1 MAGRGN
7 KKLSKNSTVANWL
20 VGIYTRR
27 SFDDNED
34 KESNTI
40 TNQKEMI
47 NSFISKENNMTIV
60 DYYVDDGYTGTTFDR
75 PGFQEMMKDI
85 SDGRINTII
94 VKDLSRLG
102 RNSLEVGKYIEEIFP
117 LYNIRIIAINDN
129 VDSFKRPESINDLM
143 VPIKNLINES
153 YARDISKKVSSA
165 YYTMASNGKY
175 VAGTSPYGYTF
186 DENDKHHLV
195 IDPDEVGTV
204 KLIFNM
210 ALKGDGR
217 VKITKYLNDHNI
229 LCRKEIQRRKK
240 YKLSLDPPD
249 ETIKY
254 KWSTST
260 IGRMLTSEIYI
271 GNLTQL
277 KTKRESFKNHK
288 VINVAKEDWVR
299 FEKTHEPII
308 TKADFDKIQGL
319 IKVNAKRLSNTGER
333 TYSIYN
339 GVLKC
344 ADCGRAM
351 YKQEDKRGNRQ
362 LSNYFCNT
370 YLYISKTSCS
380 SHKIKTEDLND
391 IVLESVQLQVK
402 LVIELERSLKRL
414 FFKNNRETVESEYKN
429 NTRIAELKI
438 NNLKNKKIQLY
449 EDWKFNNIDKDEF
462 INQSKLI
469 EEDIKLVEEK
479 LDLITKTYRDNIK
492 MIKRNDYWI
501 NHYRR
506 NKKIKKL
513 TREVIKELID
523 VIYITADGNVDIRF
537 KYSNEYKEL
546 VTYLEDEGAVKKCQ
560 NGELV
565 FI

>member
-20 VGIYTRR
+20 VGVYTRR

-47 NSFISKENNMTIV
+47 NNFISKENNMTIV
-60 DYYVDDGYTGTTFDR
+60 DYYIDDGYTGTDFDR
-75 PGFQEMMKDI
+75 PGFQEMMRDI
-85 SDGRINTII
+85 TDGRINTII

-102 RNSLEVGKYIEEIFP
+102 RNSLEVGKYIEDIFP
-117 LYNIRIIAINDN
+117 IYNIRIIAINDN
-129 VDSFKRPESINDLM
+129 VDSFKRPDSINDLI

-153 YARDISKKVSSA
+153 YARDISKKVTSA
-165 YYTMASNGKY
+165 YFTMASSGKF
-175 VAGTSPYGYTF
+175 VGGTSPYGYTF

-195 IDPDEVGTV
+195 VEPDEVKNV
-204 KLIFNM
+204 KLIFDM
-210 ALKGDGR
+210 ASKGDGR
-217 VKITKYLNDHNI
+217 VTITKYLNDNNI

-240 YKLSLDPPD
+240 YKLSLDPEA

-288 VINVAKEDWVR
+288 VLSVAKEDWIR
-299 FEKTHEPII
+299 CENTHEPII
-308 TKADFDKIQGL
+308 TKAQFDKIQSL
-319 IKVNAKRLSNTGER
+319 IKTNTKLKVRSEEK

-339 GVLKC
+339 GILKC
-344 ADCGRAM
+344 ADCGKAM
-351 YKQEDKRGNRQ
+351 YKQEDNRGNRQ

-370 YLYISKTSCS
+370 YLYISKKSCT

-391 IVLESVQLQVK
+391 MVLEAIKLQVK
-402 LVIELERSLKRL
+402 LVIELDRSLKKLYLR
-414 FFKNNRETVESEYKN
+414 NNRDTVESEYKN
-429 NTRIAELKI
+429 NTRIAEIKI
-438 NNLKNKKIQLY
+438 DNLKNKKIQLY
-449 EDWKFNNIDKDEF
+449 EDWKFNNIDKEEF
-462 INQSKLI
+462 LKQSKIIEDDIKLI
-469 EEDIKLVEEK
+469 EEKLE
-479 LDLITKTYRDNIK
+479 LITQTYRENIK

-501 NHYRR
+501 DHYRR
-506 NKKIKKL
+506 NKKIKKV
-513 TREVIKELID
+513 TKEVLKELIE
-523 VIYITADGNVDIRF
+523 VIYVTEEGNIDIHF
-537 KYSNEYKEL
+537 KYKNEYKEL
-546 VTYLEDEGAVKKCQ
+546 LTYLENEGAVKTCQ

-565 FI
+565 FT

>member
-1 MAGRGN
+1 MAGRGK
-7 KKLSKNSTVANWL
+7 KKLSTNSTVANWL

-47 NSFISKENNMTIV
+47 NSFISKEKNMTIV

-117 LYNIRIIAINDN
+117 IYNIRIIAINDN

-195 IDPDEVGTV
+195 VDPDEVEIV
-204 KLIFNM
+204 RLIFNM

-240 YKLSLDPPD
+240 YKLSLEPLE

-380 SHKIKTEDLND
+380 SHKIKTDDLND

-402 LVIELERSLKRL
+402 LVIELDRSLKRL

-429 NTRIAELKI
+429 NTRIAEIKI
-438 NNLKNKKIQLY
+438 NNLKNKKLQLY

-479 LDLITKTYRDNIK
+479 LELITKTYRDNIK

-546 VTYLEDEGAVKKCQ
+546 VTYLENEGAVKKCQ

-565 FI
+565 FT

>member
-1 MAGRGN
+1 MAGRGK
-7 KKLSKNSTVANWL
+7 KKLSTNSTVANWL

-47 NSFISKENNMTIV
+47 NSFISKEKNMTIV

-117 LYNIRIIAINDN
+117 IYNIRIIAINDN

-195 IDPDEVGTV
+195 VDPDEVEIV
-204 KLIFNM
+204 RLIFNM

-240 YKLSLDPPD
+240 YKLSLDPLE

-277 KTKRESFKNHK
+277 KMKRESFKNHK

-402 LVIELERSLKRL
+402 LVIELDRSLKRL

-429 NTRIAELKI
+429 NTRIAEIKI
-438 NNLKNKKIQLY
+438 NNLKNKKLQLY

-479 LDLITKTYRDNIK
+479 LELITKTYRDNIK

-546 VTYLEDEGAVKKCQ
+546 VTYLENEGAVKKCQ

-565 FI
+565 FT

>member
-47 NSFISKENNMTIV
+47 NSFISKENNMIIV

-102 RNSLEVGKYIEEIFP
+102 RYSLEVGKYIEEIFP
-117 LYNIRIIAINDN
+117 IYNIRIIAINDN

-195 IDPDEVGTV
+195 IDPDEVGIV

-240 YKLSLDPPD
+240 YKLSLDPLE

-299 FEKTHEPII
+299 FENTHEPII
-308 TKADFDKIQGL
+308 TKSDFDKIQGL

-414 FFKNNRETVESEYKN
+414 FFKNNKETVESEYKN

-449 EDWKFNNIDKDEF
+449 EDWKFNNIDKEEF

-479 LDLITKTYRDNIK
+479 LELITKTYRDNIK

-523 VIYITADGNVDIRF
+523 VIYINADGNVDIRF

-546 VTYLEDEGAVKKCQ
+546 VTYLENEGAVKKCQ

-565 FI
+565 FT

>member
-7 KKLSKNSTVANWL
+7 KKISKNSTIANWL
-20 VGIYTRR
+20 VGVYTRR

-47 NSFISKENNMTIV
+47 NSFISKETNMTIV
-60 DYYVDDGYTGTTFDR
+60 DYYIDDGYSGTTFDR

-85 SDGRINTII
+85 VDGRINTII

-102 RNSLEVGKYIEEIFP
+102 RNSLEVGKYIEDIFP
-117 LYNIRIIAINDN
+117 IYNIRIIAINDSI
-129 VDSFKRPESINDLM
+129 DSFKKPDSINDLI

-153 YARDISKKVSSA
+153 YARDISKKVTSA
-165 YYTMASNGKY
+165 YFTMASNGKY

-186 DENDKHHLV
+186 DEKDKHHLV
-195 IDPDEVGTV
+195 IDPDEVETV

-210 ALKGDGR
+210 ASTGDGR
-217 VKITKYLNDHNI
+217 VAITKYLNDNNI

-240 YKLSLDPPD
+240 YKLSLEPTE

-288 VINVAKEDWVR
+288 VLSVARDDWIR
-299 FEKTHEPII
+299 CENTHEPII
-308 TKADFDKIQGL
+308 TKTQFNKIQEL
-319 IKVNAKRLSNTGER
+319 IKVNTKRKDNKEEK

-339 GVLKC
+339 GILKC
-344 ADCGRAM
+344 ADCGKAM
-351 YKQEDKRGNRQ
+351 YKQEDNRGNRQ

-380 SHKIKTEDLND
+380 PHKIKTEELNEM
-391 IVLESVQLQVK
+391 VLESIQLQIK
-402 LVIELERSLKRL
+402 LVIELDRSLKKLYLR
-414 FFKNNRETVESEYKN
+414 NNRDTVESEYKN
-429 NTRIAELKI
+429 NTRIAEIKI
-438 NNLKNKKIQLY
+438 DNLKNKKIQLY

-462 INQSKLI
+462 LKQSKII
-469 EEDIKLVEEK
+469 EEDIKLIEEK
-479 LDLITKTYRDNIK
+479 LELINHTYRENIR

-501 NHYRR
+501 EHYKR
-506 NKKIKKL
+506 NRKIKKVSK
-513 TREVIKELID
+513 EVLKELID
-523 VIYITADGNVDIRF
+523 VIYVTKEGNIDIRF
-537 KYSNEYKEL
+537 KYKNEYNEL
-546 VTYLEDEGAVKKCQ
+546 LNYLKNEGAVKTCQ

-565 FI
+565 FT

>member
-1 MAGRGN
+1 MAGRGK
-7 KKLSKNSTVANWL
+7 KKLSTNSTVANWL

-47 NSFISKENNMTIV
+47 NSFISKEKNMTIV

-117 LYNIRIIAINDN
+117 IYNIRIIAINDN

-195 IDPDEVGTV
+195 VDPDEVEIV
-204 KLIFNM
+204 RLIFNM

-240 YKLSLDPPD
+240 YKLSLDPLE

-299 FEKTHEPII
+299 YEKTHEPII

-402 LVIELERSLKRL
+402 LVIELDRSLKRL

-429 NTRIAELKI
+429 NTRIAEIKI
-438 NNLKNKKIQLY
+438 NNLKNKKLQLY

-479 LDLITKTYRDNIK
+479 LELITKTYRDNIK

-546 VTYLEDEGAVKKCQ
+546 VTYLENEGAVKKCQ

-565 FI
+565 FT

>member
-1 MAGRGN
+1 MAGRGK
-7 KKLSKNSTVANWL
+7 KKLSTNSTVANWL

-47 NSFISKENNMTIV
+47 NSFISKEKNMTIV

-117 LYNIRIIAINDN
+117 IYNIRIIAINDN

-195 IDPDEVGTV
+195 VDPDEVEIV
-204 KLIFNM
+204 RLIFNM

-240 YKLSLDPPD
+240 YKLSLDPLE

-380 SHKIKTEDLND
+380 SHKIKTGDLND
-391 IVLESVQLQVK
+391 IVLETVQLQVK
-402 LVIELERSLKRL
+402 LVIELDRSLKRL

-429 NTRIAELKI
+429 NTRIAEIKI
-438 NNLKNKKIQLY
+438 NNLKNKKLQLY

-479 LDLITKTYRDNIK
+479 LELITKTYRDNLK

-523 VIYITADGNVDIRF
+523 VIYITADGNVDIHF

-546 VTYLEDEGAVKKCQ
+546 VSYLENEGAVKKCQ

-565 FI
+565 FT

>member
-1 MAGRGN
+1 MAGRGK
-7 KKLSKNSTVANWL
+7 KKLSTNSTVANWL

-47 NSFISKENNMTIV
+47 NSFISKEKNMTIV

-117 LYNIRIIAINDN
+117 IYNIRIIAINDN

-195 IDPDEVGTV
+195 VDPDEVEIV
-204 KLIFNM
+204 RLIFNM

-240 YKLSLDPPD
+240 YKLSLEPLE

-351 YKQEDKRGNRQ
+351 YKQDDKRGNRQ

-380 SHKIKTEDLND
+380 SHKIKTDDLND

-402 LVIELERSLKRL
+402 LVIELDRSLKRL
-414 FFKNNRETVESEYKN
+414 FFKNNRETVESGYKN
-429 NTRIAELKI
+429 NTRIAEIKI

-479 LDLITKTYRDNIK
+479 LELITKTYRDNIK

-546 VTYLEDEGAVKKCQ
+546 VTYLENEGAVKKCQ

-565 FI
+565 FT

>member
-1 MAGRGN
+1 MAGRGK
-7 KKLSKNSTVANWL
+7 KKLSTNSTVANWL

-47 NSFISKENNMTIV
+47 NSFISKEKNMTIV

-117 LYNIRIIAINDN
+117 IYNIRIIAINDN

-195 IDPDEVGTV
+195 VDPDEVEIV
-204 KLIFNM
+204 RLIFNM

-229 LCRKEIQRRKK
+229 LCRKVIQRRKK
-240 YKLSLDPPD
+240 YKLSLDPLE

-402 LVIELERSLKRL
+402 LVIELDRSLKRL

-429 NTRIAELKI
+429 NTRIAEIKI
-438 NNLKNKKIQLY
+438 NNLKNKKLQLY

-479 LDLITKTYRDNIK
+479 LELITKTYRDNIK

-546 VTYLEDEGAVKKCQ
+546 VTYLENEGAVKKCQ

-565 FI
+565 FT

>member
-7 KKLSKNSTVANWL
+7 KKISKNSTIANWL
-20 VGIYTRR
+20 VGVYTRR

-47 NSFISKENNMTIV
+47 NSFISKETNMTIV
-60 DYYVDDGYTGTTFDR
+60 DYYIDDGYSGTTFDR

-85 SDGRINTII
+85 VDGRINTII

-102 RNSLEVGKYIEEIFP
+102 RNSLEVGKYIEDIFP
-117 LYNIRIIAINDN
+117 IYNIRIIAINDSI
-129 VDSFKRPESINDLM
+129 DSFKKPDSINDLI

-153 YARDISKKVSSA
+153 YARDISKKVTSA
-165 YYTMASNGKY
+165 YFTMASNGKY

-195 IDPDEVGTV
+195 IDPDEVETV

-210 ALKGDGR
+210 ASTGDGR
-217 VKITKYLNDHNI
+217 VAITKYLNDNNI

-240 YKLSLDPPD
+240 YKLSLEPTE

-288 VINVAKEDWVR
+288 VLSVARDDWIR
-299 FEKTHEPII
+299 CENTHEPII
-308 TKADFDKIQGL
+308 TKTQFNKIQEL
-319 IKVNAKRLSNTGER
+319 IKVNTKRKDNKEEK

-339 GVLKC
+339 GILKC
-344 ADCGRAM
+344 ADCGKAM
-351 YKQEDKRGNRQ
+351 YKQEDNRGNRQ

-380 SHKIKTEDLND
+380 PHKIKTKDLNEM
-391 IVLESVQLQVK
+391 VLESIQLQIK
-402 LVIELERSLKRL
+402 LVIELDRSLKKLYLR
-414 FFKNNRETVESEYKN
+414 NNRDTVESEYKN
-429 NTRIAELKI
+429 NTRIAEIKI
-438 NNLKNKKIQLY
+438 DNLKNKKIQLY

-462 INQSKLI
+462 LKQSKMIEDDIKLI
-469 EEDIKLVEEK
+469 EEKLE
-479 LDLITKTYRDNIK
+479 LISHTYRENIK

-501 NHYRR
+501 EHYRR
-506 NKKIKKL
+506 NRKIKKVS
-513 TREVIKELID
+513 RETLKELID
-523 VIYITADGNVDIRF
+523 VIYVTKEGNIDIRF
-537 KYSNEYKEL
+537 KYKNEYNEL
-546 VTYLEDEGAVKKCQ
+546 LNYLKNEGAVKTCQ

>member
-1 MAGRGN
+1 MAGRG
-7 KKLSKNSTVANWL
+7 KKKISKNSTVANWL
-20 VGIYTRR
+20 VGVYTRR

-34 KESNTI
+34 RESNTI

-60 DYYVDDGYTGTTFDR
+60 DYYVDDGYTGTDFNR
-75 PGFQEMMKDI
+75 PAFQEMMHDI
-85 SDGRINTII
+85 VDGRINTII

-117 LYNIRIIAINDN
+117 IYNLRIIAINDN
-129 VDSFKRPESINDLM
+129 VDSFKRPESIHDLI
-143 VPIKNLINES
+143 VPIKNLMNES
-153 YARDISKKVSSA
+153 YARDISKKVTSA

-195 IDPDEVGTV
+195 IDKEEVEVV
-204 KLIFNM
+204 KTIFNM
-210 ALKGDGR
+210 ASKGDGR
-217 VKITKYLNDHNI
+217 VKITKYLNDNNI

-240 YKLSLDPPD
+240 YKLSLNPLG
-249 ETIKY
+249 ETTKY

-260 IGRMLTSEIYI
+260 IGRILTSEVYI

-288 VINVAKEDWVR
+288 VLNVSKEDWIR
-299 FEKTHEPII
+299 CENTHDPII
-308 TKADFDKIQGL
+308 SKEQFDKIQEL
-319 IKVNAKRLSNTGER
+319 IKTNTKQKTEIKEK

-339 GVLKC
+339 GIIKC

-351 YKQEDKRGNRQ
+351 YKQSDNRGNRQ

-380 SHKIKTEDLND
+380 PHKIKTEDLDNM
-391 IVLESVQLQVK
+391 VLESIQLQIK
-402 LVIELERSLKRL
+402 LVIELDRSLKKLYLR
-414 FFKNNRETVESEYKN
+414 NNRETVESEYKN
-429 NTRIAELKI
+429 NVRLAEIKI
-438 NNLKNKKIQLY
+438 ENLNNKKISLY
-449 EDWKFNNIDKDEF
+449 EDWKFDEIEKEEYLLKSKKIDNEIK
-462 INQSKLI
+462 QV
-469 EEDIKLVEEK
+469 EDNLE
-479 LDLITKTYRDNIK
+479 LYTQTYRENIRRMK
-492 MIKRNDYWI
+492 KNDYWI
-501 NHYRR
+501 SHYKR
-506 NKKIKKL
+506 NKKIKKV
-513 TREVIKELID
+513 TKEVLHELID
-523 VIYITADGNVDIRF
+523 VIYVTEDGNIDIRF
-537 KYSNEYKEL
+537 KYKNEYKEL
-546 VTYLEDEGAVKKCQ
+546 LTYLENEGAVKECQ

>member
-117 LYNIRIIAINDN
+117 IYNIRIIAINDN

-195 IDPDEVGTV
+195 IDKDEFEVV
-204 KLIFNM
+204 RLIFNM

-240 YKLSLDPPD
+240 YKLSLDPLE

-308 TKADFDKIQGL
+308 TKADFDKIQSL

-351 YKQEDKRGNRQ
+351 YKREDKRGNRQ

-402 LVIELERSLKRL
+402 LVIELDRSLKRL

-429 NTRIAELKI
+429 NTRIAEIKI
-438 NNLKNKKIQLY
+438 NNLKNKKLQLY

-479 LDLITKTYRDNIK
+479 LELITKTYRDNIK

-546 VTYLEDEGAVKKCQ
+546 VTYLENEGAVKKCQ

-565 FI
+565 FT

>member
-117 LYNIRIIAINDN
+117 IYNIRIIAINDN

-195 IDPDEVGTV
+195 VDPDEVEIV
-204 KLIFNM
+204 RLIFNM

-240 YKLSLDPPD
+240 YKLSLEPLE

-402 LVIELERSLKRL
+402 LVIELDRSLKRL

-429 NTRIAELKI
+429 NTRIAEIKI
-438 NNLKNKKIQLY
+438 NNLKNKKLQLY

-479 LDLITKTYRDNIK
+479 LELITKTYRDNLK

-546 VTYLEDEGAVKKCQ
+546 VTYLENEGAVKRCQ

-565 FI
+565 FT

>member
-1 MAGRGN
+1 MAGRGK
-7 KKLSKNSTVANWL
+7 KKLSTNSSVTNWL
-20 VGIYTRR
+20 VGIYARR

-40 TNQKEMI
+40 INQKEMI
-47 NSFISKENNMTIV
+47 NSFISKEKNMTIV

-117 LYNIRIIAINDN
+117 IYNIRIIAINDN

-195 IDPDEVGTV
+195 VDPDEVEIV
-204 KLIFNM
+204 RLIFNM

-240 YKLSLDPPD
+240 YKLSLDPLE

-299 FEKTHEPII
+299 FERTHEPII

-402 LVIELERSLKRL
+402 LVIELDRSLKRL

-429 NTRIAELKI
+429 NTRIAEIKI
-438 NNLKNKKIQLY
+438 NNLKNKKLQLY

-469 EEDIKLVEEK
+469 EEEIKLVEEK
-479 LDLITKTYRDNIK
+479 LELITKTYRDNLK

-501 NHYRR
+501 NHYKR

-523 VIYITADGNVDIRF
+523 VIYITADANVDIHF

-546 VTYLEDEGAVKKCQ
+546 VSYLENEGAVKKCQ

-565 FI
+565 FT

>member
-117 LYNIRIIAINDN
+117 IYNIRIIAINDN

-195 IDPDEVGTV
+195 VDPDEVEIV
-204 KLIFNM
+204 RLIFNM

-240 YKLSLDPPD
+240 YKLSLEPLE

-351 YKQEDKRGNRQ
+351 YKQDDKRGNRQ

-380 SHKIKTEDLND
+380 SHKIKTDDLND

-402 LVIELERSLKRL
+402 LVIELDRSLKRL

-429 NTRIAELKI
+429 NTRIAEIKI
-438 NNLKNKKIQLY
+438 NNLKNKKLQLY

-479 LDLITKTYRDNIK
+479 LELITKTYRDNLK

-546 VTYLEDEGAVKKCQ
+546 VTYLENEGAVKRCQ

-565 FI
+565 FT

>member
-7 KKLSKNSTVANWL
+7 KKISKNSTIANWL
-20 VGIYTRR
+20 VGVYTRR

-47 NSFISKENNMTIV
+47 NSFISKETNMTIV
-60 DYYVDDGYTGTTFDR
+60 DYYIDDGYSGTTFDR

-85 SDGRINTII
+85 VDGRINTII

-102 RNSLEVGKYIEEIFP
+102 RNSLEVGKYIEDIFP
-117 LYNIRIIAINDN
+117 IYNIRIIAINDSI
-129 VDSFKRPESINDLM
+129 DSFKKPDSINDLI

-153 YARDISKKVSSA
+153 YARDISKKVTSA
-165 YYTMASNGKY
+165 YFTMASNGKY

-186 DENDKHHLV
+186 DEKDKHHLV
-195 IDPDEVGTV
+195 IDPDEVETV

-210 ALKGDGR
+210 ASTGDGR
-217 VKITKYLNDHNI
+217 VAITKYLNDNNI

-240 YKLSLDPPD
+240 YKLSLEPTE

-288 VINVAKEDWVR
+288 VLSVARDDWIR
-299 FEKTHEPII
+299 CENTHEPII
-308 TKADFDKIQGL
+308 TKTQFNKIQEL
-319 IKVNAKRLSNTGER
+319 IKVNTKRKDNKEEK

-339 GVLKC
+339 GILKC
-344 ADCGRAM
+344 ADCGKAM
-351 YKQEDKRGNRQ
+351 YKQEDNRGNRQ

-380 SHKIKTEDLND
+380 PHKIKTDELNEM
-391 IVLESVQLQVK
+391 VLESIQLQIK
-402 LVIELERSLKRL
+402 LVIELDRSLKKLYLR
-414 FFKNNRETVESEYKN
+414 NNRDTVESEYKN
-429 NTRIAELKI
+429 NTRIAEIKI
-438 NNLKNKKIQLY
+438 DNLKNKKIQLY

-462 INQSKLI
+462 LKQSKMIEDDIKLI
-469 EEDIKLVEEK
+469 EEKLE
-479 LDLITKTYRDNIK
+479 LISHTYRENIK

-501 NHYRR
+501 EHYRR
-506 NKKIKKL
+506 NRKIKKVS
-513 TREVIKELID
+513 RETLKELID
-523 VIYITADGNVDIRF
+523 VIYVTKEGNIDIRF
-537 KYSNEYKEL
+537 KYKNEYNEL
-546 VTYLEDEGAVKKCQ
+546 LNYLKNEGAVKTCQ

>member
-1 MAGRGN
+1 MAGRGK
-7 KKLSKNSTVANWL
+7 KKLSTNSTVANWL

-47 NSFISKENNMTIV
+47 NSFISKEKNMTIV

-117 LYNIRIIAINDN
+117 IYNIRIIAINDN

-195 IDPDEVGTV
+195 VDPDEVEIV
-204 KLIFNM
+204 RLIFNM

-240 YKLSLDPPD
+240 YKLSLEPLE

-380 SHKIKTEDLND
+380 SHKIKTDDLND

-402 LVIELERSLKRL
+402 LVIELDRSLKRL

-429 NTRIAELKI
+429 NTRIAEIKI

-462 INQSKLI
+462 MKQSKLI

-479 LDLITKTYRDNIK
+479 LELITKTYRDNIK

-546 VTYLEDEGAVKKCQ
+546 VTYLENEGAVKKCQ

-565 FI
+565 FT

>member
-47 NSFISKENNMTIV
+47 NNFISKENNMTIV

-117 LYNIRIIAINDN
+117 IYNIRIIAINDN

-195 IDPDEVGTV
+195 IDPDEVGIV

-240 YKLSLDPPD
+240 YKLSLDPLE

-308 TKADFDKIQGL
+308 TKSDFDKIQGL

-402 LVIELERSLKRL
+402 LVIELDRSLKRL
-414 FFKNNRETVESEYKN
+414 FFKNNRETVESEFKN
-429 NTRIAELKI
+429 NTRIAEIKI

-546 VTYLEDEGAVKKCQ
+546 VTYLENEGAVKRCQ

-565 FI
+565 FT

>member
-7 KKLSKNSTVANWL
+7 KKISKNSTIANWL
-20 VGIYTRR
+20 VGVYTRR

-47 NSFISKENNMTIV
+47 NSFISKETNMTIV
-60 DYYVDDGYTGTTFDR
+60 DYYIDDGYSGTTFDR

-85 SDGRINTII
+85 VDGRINTII

-102 RNSLEVGKYIEEIFP
+102 RNSLEVGKYVEDIFP
-117 LYNIRIIAINDN
+117 IYNIRIIAINDSI
-129 VDSFKRPESINDLM
+129 DSFKKPDSINDLI

-153 YARDISKKVSSA
+153 YARDISKKVTSA
-165 YYTMASNGKY
+165 YFTMASNGKY

-186 DENDKHHLV
+186 DEKDKHHLV
-195 IDPDEVGTV
+195 IDPDEVETV

-210 ALKGDGR
+210 ASTGDGR
-217 VKITKYLNDHNI
+217 VAITKYLNDNNI

-240 YKLSLDPPD
+240 YKLSLEPTE

-288 VINVAKEDWVR
+288 VLSVARDDWIR
-299 FEKTHEPII
+299 CENTHEPII
-308 TKADFDKIQGL
+308 TKTQFNKIQEL
-319 IKVNAKRLSNTGER
+319 IKVNTKRKDNKEEK

-339 GVLKC
+339 GILKC
-344 ADCGRAM
+344 ADCGKAM
-351 YKQEDKRGNRQ
+351 YKQEDNRGNRQ

-380 SHKIKTEDLND
+380 PHKIKTDELNEM
-391 IVLESVQLQVK
+391 VLESIQLQIK
-402 LVIELERSLKRL
+402 LVIELDRSLKKLYLR
-414 FFKNNRETVESEYKN
+414 NNRDTVESEYKN
-429 NTRIAELKI
+429 NTRIAEIKI
-438 NNLKNKKIQLY
+438 DNLKNKKIKLY

-462 INQSKLI
+462 LKQSKII
-469 EEDIKLVEEK
+469 EEDIKLIEEK
-479 LDLITKTYRDNIK
+479 LELINHTYRENIR

-501 NHYRR
+501 EHYKR
-506 NKKIKKL
+506 NRKIKKVSK
-513 TREVIKELID
+513 EVLKELID
-523 VIYITADGNVDIRF
+523 VIYVTKEGNIDIRF
-537 KYSNEYKEL
+537 KYKNEYSEL
-546 VTYLEDEGAVKKCQ
+546 LNYLKNEGAVKTCQ

-565 FI
+565 FT

>member
-1 MAGRGN
+1 MAGRGK
-7 KKLSKNSTVANWL
+7 KKLSKNSIVTNWL

-27 SFDDNED
+27 SFDDNEE

-47 NSFISKENNMTIV
+47 NNFVSKENNMTIV
-60 DYYVDDGYTGTTFDR
+60 DYYVDDGYTGTDFER

-85 SDGRINTII
+85 TDGRINTII

-102 RNSLEVGKYIEEIFP
+102 RNSLEVGKYIEDIFP
-117 LYNIRIIAINDN
+117 IYNIRIIAINDN

-165 YYTMASNGKY
+165 YYTMASSGKF

-195 IDPDEVGTV
+195 IDQNEVEIV
-204 KLIFNM
+204 RLIFKM

-217 VKITKYLNDHNI
+217 VKITKYLNDNNI

-240 YKLSLDPPD
+240 YKLSLDPLK

-288 VINVAKEDWVR
+288 VINVSKEDWVR
-299 FEKTHEPII
+299 FENTHEPII
-308 TKADFDKIQGL
+308 TKSDFDKIQGQ
-319 IKVNAKRLSNTGER
+319 IRVNAKRLSNTEER

-351 YKQEDKRGNRQ
+351 YKQEDNRGNRQ

-391 IVLESVQLQVK
+391 IVLETIRMQVK
-402 LVIELERSLKRL
+402 LVIELDRSLKRL
-414 FFKNNRETVESEYKN
+414 YFKNNRETVESEYKN

-449 EDWKFNNIDKDEF
+449 EEWKFNNIDKDEF
-462 INQSKLI
+462 MNQSKLI
-469 EEDIKLVEEK
+469 ENDIRLIEEK
-479 LDLITKTYRDNIK
+479 LELMTKTYKDNIK
-492 MIKRNDYWI
+492 MIKRNEYWI
-501 NHYRR
+501 EHYRR

-513 TREVIKELID
+513 SREVIKELID

-537 KYSNEYKEL
+537 KYNNEYKEL
-546 VTYLEDEGAVKKCQ
+546 VTYLENEGAVKKCQ

-565 FI
+565 FT

>member
-117 LYNIRIIAINDN
+117 IYNIRIIAINDN

-195 IDPDEVGTV
+195 IDKDEVEV
-204 KLIFNM
+204 VRLIFNM

-240 YKLSLDPPD
+240 YKLSLDPLE

-308 TKADFDKIQGL
+308 TKADFDKIQSL

-333 TYSIYN
+333 IYSIYN

-380 SHKIKTEDLND
+380 SHKIKTDDLND

-402 LVIELERSLKRL
+402 LVIELDRSLKRL

-429 NTRIAELKI
+429 NTRIAEIKI
-438 NNLKNKKIQLY
+438 NNLKNKKLQLY

-479 LDLITKTYRDNIK
+479 LELITKTYRDNIK

-546 VTYLEDEGAVKKCQ
+546 VTYLENEGAVKKCQ

-565 FI
+565 FT

>member
-1 MAGRGN
+1 MAGRGK

-117 LYNIRIIAINDN
+117 IYNIRIIAINDN

-195 IDPDEVGTV
+195 VDPDEVEIV
-204 KLIFNM
+204 RLIFNM

-240 YKLSLDPPD
+240 YKLSLNPLE

-260 IGRMLTSEIYI
+260 IGRMLISEIYI

-308 TKADFDKIQGL
+308 TKVDFDKIQGL

-391 IVLESVQLQVK
+391 IVLESIQLQVK
-402 LVIELERSLKRL
+402 LVIELDRSLKRL

-429 NTRIAELKI
+429 NTRIAEIKI
-438 NNLKNKKIQLY
+438 NNL
-449 EDWKFNNIDKDEF
+449 
-462 INQSKLI
+462 
-469 EEDIKLVEEK
+469 
-479 LDLITKTYRDNIK
+479 
-492 MIKRNDYWI
+492 
-501 NHYRR
+501 
-506 NKKIKKL
+506 
-513 TREVIKELID
+513 
-523 VIYITADGNVDIRF
+523 
-537 KYSNEYKEL
+537 
-546 VTYLEDEGAVKKCQ
+546 
-560 NGELV
+560 
-565 FI
+565 

>member
-1 MAGRGN
+1 MAGRGK
-7 KKLSKNSTVANWL
+7 KKLSTNSTVANWL

-117 LYNIRIIAINDN
+117 IYNIRIIAINDN

-195 IDPDEVGTV
+195 VDPDEAEIVR
-204 KLIFNM
+204 LIFNM

-217 VKITKYLNDHNI
+217 VKITKYLNDYNI

-240 YKLSLDPPD
+240 YKLSLDPLK

-308 TKADFDKIQGL
+308 TKADFDKIQSL

-333 TYSIYN
+333 IYSIYN

-402 LVIELERSLKRL
+402 LVIELDRSLKRL

-429 NTRIAELKI
+429 NTRIAEIKI
-438 NNLKNKKIQLY
+438 NNLKNKKLQLY

-479 LDLITKTYRDNIK
+479 LELITKTYRDNIK

-546 VTYLEDEGAVKKCQ
+546 VTYLENEGAVKKCQ

-565 FI
+565 FT

>member
-1 MAGRGN
+1 MAGRGK
-7 KKLSKNSTVANWL
+7 KKLSTNSTVANWL

-47 NSFISKENNMTIV
+47 NSFISKEKNMTIV

-117 LYNIRIIAINDN
+117 IYNIRIIAINDN

-195 IDPDEVGTV
+195 VDPDEVEIV
-204 KLIFNM
+204 RLIFNM

-240 YKLSLDPPD
+240 YKLSLDPLE

-402 LVIELERSLKRL
+402 LVIELDRSLKRL

-429 NTRIAELKI
+429 NTRIAEIKI
-438 NNLKNKKIQLY
+438 NNLKNKKLQLY

-479 LDLITKTYRDNIK
+479 LELITKTYRDNIK

-546 VTYLEDEGAVKKCQ
+546 VTYLENEGAVKKCQ

-565 FI
+565 FT

>member
-1 MAGRGN
+1 MAGRGK

-27 SFDDNED
+27 SFDDNEE

-47 NSFISKENNMTIV
+47 NNFISKENNMTIV
-60 DYYVDDGYTGTTFDR
+60 DYYVDDGYTGTDFNR

-102 RNSLEVGKYIEEIFP
+102 RNSLEVGKYIEDIFP
-117 LYNIRIIAINDN
+117 IYNIRIIAINDN

-165 YYTMASNGKY
+165 YYTMASSGKF

-195 IDPDEVGTV
+195 VDPNEVETV
-204 KLIFNM
+204 RLIFKM

-240 YKLSLDPPD
+240 YKLSLDPLE

-288 VINVAKEDWVR
+288 VINVDKEDWVR
-299 FEKTHEPII
+299 FEKAHEPII

-319 IKVNAKRLSNTGER
+319 IKVNTKRLSNAGER

-351 YKQEDKRGNRQ
+351 YKQEDNRGNRQ

-380 SHKIKTEDLND
+380 SHKIKAEDLND
-391 IVLESVQLQVK
+391 IVLESIQMQVK
-402 LVIELERSLKRL
+402 LVIELDRSLKRL
-414 FFKNNRETVESEYKN
+414 YFKNNKETVESEYKN

-449 EDWKFNNIDKDEF
+449 EEWKFNNIDKDEF
-462 INQSKLI
+462 MKQSKLI

-479 LDLITKTYRDNIK
+479 LELITKTYRDNIK

-513 TREVIKELID
+513 SREIIKELID
-523 VIYITADGNVDIRF
+523 VIYITADGNVDIHF
-537 KYSNEYKEL
+537 KYNNEYKEL
-546 VTYLEDEGAVKKCQ
+546 VTYLENEGAVKECQ
-560 NGELV
+560 NGKLV
-565 FI
+565 FT

>member
-1 MAGRGN
+1 MAGRGK
-7 KKLSKNSTVANWL
+7 KKLSTNSTVANWL

-47 NSFISKENNMTIV
+47 NSFISKEKNMTIV

-117 LYNIRIIAINDN
+117 IYNIRIIAINDN

-195 IDPDEVGTV
+195 VDPDEVEIV
-204 KLIFNM
+204 RLIFNM

-240 YKLSLDPPD
+240 YKLSLEPLE

-319 IKVNAKRLSNTGER
+319 IKVNAKRLSNTEER

-380 SHKIKTEDLND
+380 SHKIKTDDLND

-402 LVIELERSLKRL
+402 LVIELDRSLKRL

-429 NTRIAELKI
+429 NTRIAEIKI

-479 LDLITKTYRDNIK
+479 LELITKTYRDNIK

-546 VTYLEDEGAVKKCQ
+546 VTYLENEGAVKKCQ

-565 FI
+565 FT

>member
-7 KKLSKNSTVANWL
+7 KKISKNSTIANWL
-20 VGIYTRR
+20 VGVYTRR

-47 NSFISKENNMTIV
+47 NSFISKETNMTIV
-60 DYYVDDGYTGTTFDR
+60 DYYIDDGYSGTTFDR

-85 SDGRINTII
+85 VDGRINTII

-102 RNSLEVGKYIEEIFP
+102 RNSLEVGKYIEDIFP
-117 LYNIRIIAINDN
+117 IYNIRIIAINDSI
-129 VDSFKRPESINDLM
+129 DSFKKPDSINDLI

-153 YARDISKKVSSA
+153 YARDISKKVTSA
-165 YYTMASNGKY
+165 YFTMASNGKY

-186 DENDKHHLV
+186 DEKDKHHLV
-195 IDPDEVGTV
+195 IDPDEVETV

-210 ALKGDGR
+210 ASTGDGR
-217 VKITKYLNDHNI
+217 VAITKYLNDNNI

-240 YKLSLDPPD
+240 YKLSLEPTE

-288 VINVAKEDWVR
+288 VLSVARDDWIR
-299 FEKTHEPII
+299 CENTHEPII
-308 TKADFDKIQGL
+308 TKTQFNKIQEL
-319 IKVNAKRLSNTGER
+319 IKVNTKRKDNKEEK

-339 GVLKC
+339 GILKC
-344 ADCGRAM
+344 ADCGKAM
-351 YKQEDKRGNRQ
+351 YKQEDNRGNRQ

-380 SHKIKTEDLND
+380 SHKIKTKDLNEM
-391 IVLESVQLQVK
+391 VLESIQLQIK
-402 LVIELERSLKRL
+402 LVIELDRSLKKLYLR
-414 FFKNNRETVESEYKN
+414 NNRDTVESEYKN
-429 NTRIAELKI
+429 NTRIAEIKI
-438 NNLKNKKIQLY
+438 DNLKNKKIQLY

-462 INQSKLI
+462 LKQSKMIEDDIKLI
-469 EEDIKLVEEK
+469 EEKLE
-479 LDLITKTYRDNIK
+479 LITHTYRENIK

-501 NHYRR
+501 EHYRR
-506 NKKIKKL
+506 NRKIKKVS
-513 TREVIKELID
+513 RETLKELID
-523 VIYITADGNVDIRF
+523 VIYVTEEGNIDIRF
-537 KYSNEYKEL
+537 KYKNEYNEL
-546 VTYLEDEGAVKKCQ
+546 LNYLKNEGAVKTCQ

>member
-319 IKVNAKRLSNTGER
+319 IKVNAKR
-333 TYSIYN
+333 
-339 GVLKC
+339 
-344 ADCGRAM
+344 
-351 YKQEDKRGNRQ
+351 
-362 LSNYFCNT
+362 
-370 YLYISKTSCS
+370 
-380 SHKIKTEDLND
+380 
-391 IVLESVQLQVK
+391 
-402 LVIELERSLKRL
+402 
-414 FFKNNRETVESEYKN
+414 
-429 NTRIAELKI
+429 
-438 NNLKNKKIQLY
+438 
-449 EDWKFNNIDKDEF
+449 
-462 INQSKLI
+462 
-469 EEDIKLVEEK
+469 
-479 LDLITKTYRDNIK
+479 
-492 MIKRNDYWI
+492 
-501 NHYRR
+501 
-506 NKKIKKL
+506 
-513 TREVIKELID
+513 
-523 VIYITADGNVDIRF
+523 
-537 KYSNEYKEL
+537 
-546 VTYLEDEGAVKKCQ
+546 
-560 NGELV
+560 
-565 FI
+565 